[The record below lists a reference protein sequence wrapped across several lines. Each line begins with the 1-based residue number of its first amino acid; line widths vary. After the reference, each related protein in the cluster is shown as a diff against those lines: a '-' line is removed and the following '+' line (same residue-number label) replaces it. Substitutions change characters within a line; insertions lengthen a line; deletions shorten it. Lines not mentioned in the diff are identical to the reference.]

1 MYTRKGKIARVAT
14 SPKREEERSDVD
26 WRGCSQPGPESWSP
40 TGTGRKAGCTSTGAG
55 GLLAASYVRA
65 RASSLLLRSFSL

>member
-1 MYTRKGKIARVAT
+1 MYTRKGEIARVAT

-26 WRGCSQPGPESWSP
+26 WRGWSQPGPECWSP
-40 TGTGRKAGCTSTGAG
+40 TGPGRKAGCTSTG
-55 GLLAASYVRA
+55 GLLAASCERA